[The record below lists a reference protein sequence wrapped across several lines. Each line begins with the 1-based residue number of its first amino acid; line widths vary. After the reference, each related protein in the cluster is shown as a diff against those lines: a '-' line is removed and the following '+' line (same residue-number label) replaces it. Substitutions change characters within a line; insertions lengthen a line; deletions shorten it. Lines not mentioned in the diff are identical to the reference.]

1 MNAAA
6 CAYERIGAC
15 VLLERNAIGVI
26 IPAFTET
33 GHSSGAEPRPR
44 LCRTGNRCVH
54 HAETTRQSLKA
65 DAVLVA
71 VTLIAALGWIFSFHS
86 LQGLPPLLF
95 IGIRFLSGG
104 LILGAF
110 GLQGVTEVRK
120 NAGALR
126 QCLQTGLV
134 LSVAMMCWI
143 MGLQLTTAMGPGAFI
158 SSLGVII
165 APIMA
170 GVLFHARIARSTW
183 VAALVA
189 TVGMACLA
197 LQPGMTIHTADLFF
211 LASAL
216 AFSVQFNLNSRFA
229 GKIPALPLTA
239 IQLSV
244 VGLVTLAISAAI
256 ESWPD
261 HVSTTT
267 WLWVVTSILIA
278 TCLRFY
284 LQVSAQGRTPLSHAA
299 FIMTLEPVWT
309 AILALVWLGE
319 RMRPQQ
325 VVGSALILC
334 ALVISRWRSIVR

>member
-1 MNAAA
+1 MK
-6 CAYERIGAC
+6 
-15 VLLERNAIGVI
+15 
-26 IPAFTET
+26 P
-33 GHSSGAEPRPR
+33 H
-44 LCRTGNRCVH
+44 
-54 HAETTRQSLKA
+54 QSLKA
-65 DAVLVA
+65 DVVLVL
-71 VTLIAALGWIFSFHS
+71 VTIIAALGWLFSHHA
-86 LQGLPPLLF
+86 LDGLPPLLF
-95 IGIRFLSGG
+95 IGIRFLAGG
-104 LILGAF
+104 LILGVI
-110 GLQGVTEVRK
+110 GMRGLSRLQG
-120 NAGALR
+120 NAKVFR
-126 QCLQTGLV
+126 QSLATGLA

-197 LQPGMTIHTADLFF
+197 LQPGMAIHTADLFF

-244 VGLVTLAISAAI
+244 VGLVTLAISAAM

-261 HVSTTT
+261 HVSTAT

-319 RMRPQQ
+319 RMHPQQ

>member
-1 MNAAA
+1 M
-6 CAYERIGAC
+6 
-15 VLLERNAIGVI
+15 
-26 IPAFTET
+26 
-33 GHSSGAEPRPR
+33 EP
-44 LCRTGNRCVH
+44 
-54 HAETTRQSLKA
+54 RQSLKA
-65 DAVLVA
+65 DVVLVL
-71 VTLIAALGWIFSFHS
+71 VTAIAALGWLFSHHA
-86 LQGLPPLLF
+86 LDGLPPLLF
-95 IGIRFLSGG
+95 IGIRFLAGG
-104 LILGAF
+104 LILGVIGMR
-110 GLQGVTEVRK
+110 GLARLRG
-120 NAGALR
+120 NATVFR
-126 QCLQTGLV
+126 QSLTTGLA

-143 MGLQLTTAMGPGAFI
+143 MGLRLTTAMGPGAFI
-158 SSLGVII
+158 SSLGVVI

-229 GKIPALPLTA
+229 GKIPVLPLTA

-244 VGLVTLAISAAI
+244 VGLVTLVISAAI

-261 HVSTTT
+261 HVSITT
-267 WLWVVTSILIA
+267 WLWVITSILIA

-319 RMRPQQ
+319 RMRPAQ
-325 VVGSALILC
+325 VLGSALILC
-334 ALVISRWRSIVR
+334 ALVISRWRSVVR

>member
-1 MNAAA
+1 MK
-6 CAYERIGAC
+6 
-15 VLLERNAIGVI
+15 
-26 IPAFTET
+26 P
-33 GHSSGAEPRPR
+33 H
-44 LCRTGNRCVH
+44 
-54 HAETTRQSLKA
+54 QSLKA
-65 DAVLVA
+65 DVVLVL
-71 VTLIAALGWIFSFHS
+71 VTVIAALGWLFSHHA
-86 LQGLPPLLF
+86 LDGLTPLLF
-95 IGIRFLSGG
+95 IGIRFLAGG
-104 LILGAF
+104 LILGVIGMRELA
-110 GLQGVTEVRK
+110 GLRD
-120 NAGALR
+120 NAKVIR
-126 QCLQTGLV
+126 QSLTTGLA
-134 LSVAMMCWI
+134 LSVTMMCWI
-143 MGLQLTTAMGPGAFI
+143 MGLHLTTAMGPGAFI
-158 SSLGVII
+158 SSLGVVI

-197 LQPGMTIHTADLFF
+197 LQPGMTIHSADLFF

-229 GKIPALPLTA
+229 GRIPVLPLTA

-244 VGLVTLAISAAI
+244 VGLVTLAISAAV

-319 RMRPQQ
+319 RMRPAQ
-325 VVGSALILC
+325 VVGSTLILC

>member
-1 MNAAA
+1 MK
-6 CAYERIGAC
+6 
-15 VLLERNAIGVI
+15 
-26 IPAFTET
+26 P
-33 GHSSGAEPRPR
+33 H
-44 LCRTGNRCVH
+44 
-54 HAETTRQSLKA
+54 QSLKA
-65 DAVLVA
+65 DVVLVL
-71 VTLIAALGWIFSFHS
+71 VTIIAALGWLFSHHA
-86 LQGLPPLLF
+86 LDGLPPLLF
-95 IGIRFLSGG
+95 IGIRFLAGG
-104 LILGAF
+104 LILGVI
-110 GLQGVTEVRK
+110 GMRGLSRLQG
-120 NAGALR
+120 NAKVFR
-126 QCLQTGLV
+126 QSLATGLA
-134 LSVAMMCWI
+134 LSVAMRCWI

-158 SSLGVII
+158 SSLGVSI

-197 LQPGMTIHTADLFF
+197 LQPGMTIQTADLFF

-334 ALVISRWRSIVR
+334 ALVISRWRSIMR